1 MNLLP
6 RNKLLFCGLSLF
18 FVLLAIT
25 YWFWLRPPSQ
35 TYFPKTLLVKKGLPL
50 RAISS
55 LLEQE
60 GIIRNRTLFIA
71 MADLTGKK
79 NKIKSGEYEFLSPS
93 HPWKVL
99 DILVDGQV
107 KRSLVTIFE
116 GYTLTQIAHL
126 LEELGILEKKAF
138 LQRAT
143 SAAFIST
150 LDLPHSPGNTLEGYL
165 FPDTYHL
172 TKEMDPE
179 KVIQMMTQQFK
190 KIFTPELAHGAY
202 PLGISPR
209 EAVILASIIEK
220 ETSLREEK
228 PVVSAVFHNR
238 LKKRIPLQSDPTV
251 IYGII
256 NFDGNLKRQDLLRR
270 TPYNTYL
277 LQGLPPTPIC
287 NPGKDSL
294 LAALSPAPVPY
305 LYFVSKND
313 GSHHFSSTMEEHG
326 RAVWQYQKSRLR
338 KVTK

>member
-1 MNLLP
+1 MNPLP
-6 RNKLLFCGLSLF
+6 RNKFPIFGLSLF
-18 FVLLAIT
+18 FVLLAIL
-25 YWFWLRPPSQ
+25 YWFLLRPPPQ
-35 TYFPKTLLVKKGLPL
+35 TLFPKTVLVKKGMSL

-55 LLEQE
+55 LLEQQ
-60 GIIRNRTLFIA
+60 GIIRSGTLFIGL
-71 MADLTGKK
+71 ADLKGEK

-99 DILVDGQV
+99 DILVEGQV
-107 KRSLVTIFE
+107 KRSLVTIVE
-116 GYTLTQIAHL
+116 GYTLLQTARL
-126 LEELGILEKKAF
+126 LEELNIVEKKAF
-138 LQRAT
+138 VEKAT
-143 SAAFIST
+143 SAAFISL
-150 LDLPHSPGNTLEGYL
+150 LDLPHSPGPTLEGYL

-190 KIFTPELAHGAY
+190 KVFTPELANQALS
-202 PLGISPR
+202 LGLSPR
-209 EAVILASIIEK
+209 EAVVLASVIEK
-220 ETSLREEK
+220 ETSRPEEK
-228 PVVSAVFHNR
+228 PIVSAVFHNR

-277 LQGLPPTPIC
+277 IQGLPPTPIC

-294 LAALSPAPVPY
+294 LAALFPAPVPY

-326 RAVWQYQKSRLR
+326 RAVWQYQKGGLK

>member
-1 MNLLP
+1 MNFLP
-6 RNKLLFCGLSLF
+6 RNRLLFFGVFLL
-18 FVLLAIT
+18 FVLLAIN
-25 YWFWLRPPSQ
+25 YWVSLRPPSQ
-35 TYFPKTLLVKKGLPL
+35 TLFPKTVMIKKGMSL
-50 RAISS
+50 RTISS

-60 GIIRNRTLFIA
+60 GIIRSRTLFIG
-71 MADLTGKK
+71 MANLIGKK

-93 HPWKVL
+93 HPWEVL
-99 DILVDGQV
+99 NILVDGQV
-107 KRSLVTIFE
+107 KRSLVTIVE
-116 GYTLTQIAHL
+116 GSTLSQIARL
-126 LEELGILEKKAF
+126 LEELNIVEKKAF
-138 LQRAT
+138 IQKAT
-143 SAAFIST
+143 STAFISL
-150 LDLPHSPGNTLEGYL
+150 LDLPHSPGQTLEGYL
-165 FPDTYHL
+165 FPNTYHL

-179 KVIQMMTQQFK
+179 KVIQMMIQQFK

-228 PVVSAVFHNR
+228 PLVSAVFHNR

-277 LQGLPPTPIC
+277 IQGLPPTPIC

-326 RAVWQYQKSRLR
+326 RAVWKYQKGGLR
-338 KVTK
+338 KVAK